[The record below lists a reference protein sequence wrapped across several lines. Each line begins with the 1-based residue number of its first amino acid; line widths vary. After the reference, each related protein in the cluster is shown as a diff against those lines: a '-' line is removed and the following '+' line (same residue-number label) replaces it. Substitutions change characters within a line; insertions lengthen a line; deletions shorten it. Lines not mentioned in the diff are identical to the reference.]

1 VPPGWRPPRC
11 GAEPWQP
18 HDGGQRGPVD
28 ADGFVGG
35 DGDPTVPV
43 QQAVGVD
50 HCDADELVDYVVAE
64 DVPFG
69 RLVEVD
75 GRARVDS
82 RARVADVQVE
92 NVVRDVVRDG
102 SSRR

>member
-1 VPPGWRPPRC
+1 
-11 GAEPWQP
+11 
-18 HDGGQRGPVD
+18 
-28 ADGFVGG
+28 
-35 DGDPTVPV
+35 
-43 QQAVGVD
+43 
-50 HCDADELVDYVVAE
+50 
-64 DVPFG
+64 VPFG

-82 RARVADVQVE
+82 RARIVDVQVE